1 MITTV
6 DVETSWQKNE
16 NGGYDPS
23 PFHQDNILVSVGLNS
38 YWGDEYYF
46 TNHSERIDE
55 GCFHKIQ
62 ETLDK
67 TTLLVGHNIKFDLM
81 WLLEAG
87 FKYSGR
93 VYDTMLGEY
102 ILNKGIRKSLTLEM
116 SCRRRKI
123 GSKDSAIKEW
133 MDRGVSFENI
143 PADVVEEY
151 GKIDVQITRRLF
163 DSQMADFKL
172 EKNKHLLMTAKM
184 MNEFL
189 VVLSDMERNGININI
204 EDLNSVE
211 REFRAEF
218 AYLKQKIDKI
228 VYKQMGDTKI
238 NLSSPEQLS
247 WLIYS
252 IKPKDKKEWC
262 KIFNIGIDKNTGK
275 NKKRPQYS
283 RLQFRNLVTDN
294 TIPIF
299 KTVAQQCLHCKGKGV
314 IKKIKKDGSPF
325 KNYSKCPECDGEGYI
340 YTEMAKYAGF
350 RQRPKSV
357 YDVSESGFRTDKIT
371 LSKIAA
377 EAEGE
382 FKEFIDAVV
391 RHNAVDTYLNTF
403 VEGLKNFTNEKGFLH
418 PKFMQAVTATGRLSS
433 RDPNFQNQPRGKT
446 FPIRKVVTSRFDGGK
461 ILEIDFAQLEFRTAV
476 YLAQDKQGM
485 EDIKNKIDVHQY
497 TANIIGVSRQDA
509 KAHTFK
515 PLYGG
520 VTGTEDEKRYYTK
533 FLEKYKDIKT
543 WHDRLQSEA
552 IRYKRIK
559 LPTGREYS
567 FPYAERTPW
576 GGSTYGTQIK
586 NYPVQGFA
594 TADIVPLACIN
605 IYKLMK
611 DKGVKSLLVNTVH
624 DSIVADVYPGEED
637 VMSDIF
643 NQGTADVIPALKQ
656 YYKIDF
662 NVPLDTELKIGN
674 NWLDMKEVN
683 HND

>member
-6 DVETSWQKNE
+6 DVETSWQRNE

-23 PFHQDNILVSVGLNS
+23 PFHKDNILVSVGLDS
-38 YWGDEYYF
+38 KYGEEYYF
-46 TNHSERIDE
+46 TNHSERIDR
-55 GCFHKIQ
+55 GCAVRIQ
-62 ETLDK
+62 EVLNN

-87 FKYSGR
+87 FKYTGR

-116 SCRRRKI
+116 CCRRRKI
-123 GSKDSAIKEW
+123 GSKDSSVKEW

-143 PADVVEEY
+143 PVDIVEEY

-172 EKNKHLLMTAKM
+172 EKNKDLLMTAKM

-204 EDLNSVE
+204 EDLNNVE

-252 IKPKDKKEWC
+252 LKPKDKKEWS
-262 KIFNIGIDKNTGK
+262 KIFNIGIDKSTGK
-275 NKKRPQYS
+275 SKKRPQYS
-283 RLQFRNLVTDN
+283 RLQFRNLVADN
-294 TIPIF
+294 TVPIF
-299 KTVAQQCLHCKGKGV
+299 RTVASQCLPCNGKGV
-314 IKKIKKDGSPF
+314 IKRIKKDGSPF
-325 KNYSKCPECDGEGYI
+325 KNYSKCSDCDGDGYV

-350 RQRPKSV
+350 RQRPRSIF
-357 YDVSESGFRTDKIT
+357 DVAESGFKTDKLT
-371 LSKIAA
+371 LNKIAA

-382 FKEFIDAVV
+382 FKDFIDSIV

-446 FPIRKVVTSRFDGGK
+446 FPIRKVVTSRFDKGS

-476 YLAQDKQGM
+476 YLAQDSQGM
-485 EDIKNKIDVHQY
+485 EDIKNNIDVHQY
-497 TANIIGVSRQDA
+497 TADIIGVSRQDA

-533 FLEKYKDIKT
+533 FLEKYKGIKS
-543 WHDRLQSEA
+543 WHDKLQSEA

-605 IYKLMK
+605 IYKLMRK
-611 DKGVKSLLVNTVH
+611 QSVKSLLVNTVH

-637 VMSDIF
+637 VMSKIF

-656 YYKIDF
+656 YYNIDF
-662 NVPLDTELKIGN
+662 NIPLDTELKIGYD
-674 NWLDMKEVN
+674 WLNMKEVN
-683 HND
+683 ND